1 MTGGDGAPEPLP
13 PPSGPPLAHDS
24 PIPPHPPP
32 DAPGGDPSRPSRPAP
47 APHRPQR
54 PRASHPG
61 DALGRPRNS
70 PPDEEDPPEQTA
82 TEAFTPHVFKTT
94 PE

>member
-1 MTGGDGAPEPLP
+1 MSPLNNLPGVLFRAGLADAGGRPRPTL
-13 PPSGPPLAHDS
+13 SNT
-24 PIPPHPPP
+24 
-32 DAPGGDPSRPSRPAP
+32 PGGDSGGPSRLTP

-61 DALGRPRNS
+61 DALGRPRSS

-82 TEAFTPHVFKTT
+82 TTTFTPHVFKTT